1 MRGRWT
7 LASGVPLRWLALVLL
22 VLLALVLV
30 VLLVLV
36 ALLVLVVVVLALGGG
51 HTGSSGDFTPLH
63 FPPPVLLCLV
73 TITNAN
79 NHPSPLIGL
88 RPVER
93 VTGGQCLFSR
103 LTRNLFKAD
112 KKSFQG

>member
-36 ALLVLVVVVLALGGG
+36 VVVLALGGG

-63 FPPPVLLCLV
+63 FPPLALAP
-73 TITNAN
+73 AAA
-79 NHPSPLIGL
+79 NHPPSQPLTHRSL
-88 RPVER
+88 DR
-93 VTGGQCLFSR
+93 VTVGAVS
-103 LTRNLFKAD
+103 LFKAA
-112 KKSFQG
+112 SIRLLETWSTAL